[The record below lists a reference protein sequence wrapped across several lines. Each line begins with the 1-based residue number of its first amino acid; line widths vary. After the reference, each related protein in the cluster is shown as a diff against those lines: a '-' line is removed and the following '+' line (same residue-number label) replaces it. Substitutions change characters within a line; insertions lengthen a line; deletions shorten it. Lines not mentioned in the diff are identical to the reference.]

1 MLTKHVER
9 IVKADGHGF
18 SHGAVLPKSSRYVSH
33 FVEDGARRS
42 TRMRIQAKSRSIGR
56 PLKAHTAL
64 WTIYEKGWSS
74 EGWVFLAPMIKDA
87 APVLLEQKSLFGED
101 FAETDTAFE
110 FLQDAV
116 NVVRTGMEDS
126 ERFDADLLL
135 DFRMRSAS
143 ANGVSEIKLF
153 GVDRTDAQ
161 PADKVLSANAKALLS
176 KIPDPQLVRI
186 VGKLDM
192 VKSSN
197 SNFELLLTDGTRLK
211 GVWQGDEISAL
222 GSFWDQEVTLDG
234 VMVYKP
240 NGKPLRIE
248 GRTVRSPQERDLAF
262 VPTRLSKV
270 PQSLDIPKGVLTIGQ
285 LRGTWPGTETDEE
298 IEEFFARVR

>member
-1 MLTKHVER
+1 
-9 IVKADGHGF
+9 
-18 SHGAVLPKSSRYVSH
+18 
-33 FVEDGARRS
+33 
-42 TRMRIQAKSRSIGR
+42 MRIQAKSRSIGR
-56 PLKAHTAL
+56 PLKSHTDL

-74 EGWVFLAPMIKDA
+74 EGWVFLAPTIKDA

-101 FAETDTAFE
+101 FNENDTAFE

-143 ANGVSEIKLF
+143 TNGVSEIKLL

-161 PADKVLSANAKALLS
+161 PADEVLRANADALLS
-176 KIPDPQLVRI
+176 KIPDPQLVRL

-211 GVWQGDEISAL
+211 GVWQGDDIGAL
-222 GSFWDQEVTLDG
+222 GSFWDQDVTLDG

-248 GRTVRSPQERDLAF
+248 GRSIRPPQERDLAF
-262 VPTRLSKV
+262 VPSRLNKPS
-270 PQSLDIPKGVLTIGQ
+270 QSLEIPKGVLTIGQ
-285 LRGTWPGTETDEE
+285 LRGTWPGNETDEE
-298 IEEFFARVR
+298 IEEFFERVR